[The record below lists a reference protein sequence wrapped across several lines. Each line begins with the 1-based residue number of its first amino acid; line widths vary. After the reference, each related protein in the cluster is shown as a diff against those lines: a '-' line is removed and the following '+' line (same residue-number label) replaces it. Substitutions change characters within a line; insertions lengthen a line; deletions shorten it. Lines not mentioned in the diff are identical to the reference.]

1 MLLRTEYNHC
11 TCCTRIDIST
21 EIDFFNAITE
31 GVTVYRLYA
40 YNISRK
46 NCYSAIILEL
56 MY

>member
-1 MLLRTEYNHC
+1 MPLRTKYNHC